1 MQLYAGV
8 GYTCLLP
15 VYCCRAHDCADFTC
29 KESHHVLLGVI
40 SAVALASDQFVHSE
54 HPLRQISNGWPAD
67 LSFMYSFLQLSIDIP
82 FPQLSSYKVLLDSPK
97 MVRQVSMQIEAAA
110 LDRIM
115 KALDQNQPARSVELS
130 DEEAAAI
137 RPLYLLTMKPMIY
150 AANVA
155 EDELADLGAANKH
168 VQAMRN
174 KIAKDGCELIIV
186 SAQVRRQNIRTDCTW
201 GLCMLIAL
209 MHPLRRCLL
218 A

>member
-1 MQLYAGV
+1 
-8 GYTCLLP
+8 
-15 VYCCRAHDCADFTC
+15 
-29 KESHHVLLGVI
+29 
-40 SAVALASDQFVHSE
+40 
-54 HPLRQISNGWPAD
+54 
-67 LSFMYSFLQLSIDIP
+67 
-82 FPQLSSYKVLLDSPK
+82 
-97 MVRQVSMQIEAAA
+97 MVKQVSMQIEAAA

-186 SAQVRRQNIRTDCTW
+186 SAQVRCQNSSANCTR
-201 GLCMLIAL
+201 GLCMLKAL
-209 MHPLRRCLL
+209 VQTFWRCRL
-218 A
+218 AWL